1 MSIEPNQFHPDA
13 TEDAGR
19 IAKVVYLLYLAGPFV
34 LLTGLIGVILAYVS
48 RDRAPDWVR
57 SHYRFQIRTFWLGA
71 VFMVVGAVLA
81 VVLIGYA
88 VLFLWVVW
96 LLVRSIK
103 GLLTANRGETHPSP
117 GSWLFG

>member
-1 MSIEPNQFHPDA
+1 MEPNQSHPDA
-13 TEDAGR
+13 IADAGR

-34 LLTGLIGVILAYVS
+34 LLTGLVGVIFAYVS
-48 RDRAPDWVR
+48 RDGAPDWVR
-57 SHYRFQIRTFWLGA
+57 SHYRFQIRTFWMGA
-71 VFMVVGAVLA
+71 VFMAVGAVLA
-81 VVLIGYA
+81 VIVIGYA

-103 GLLTANRGETHPSP
+103 GFLAANRGEAHPSP